1 MKRSHKIAL
10 VLLGGASAGAFSGCS
25 PSSIGRPVRIS
36 SQCVYVNDYS
46 VPGAGYYHAPFRR
59 FYPFPYNFYDSRMR
73 MYYFGGQW
81 GLTPFQSPI
90 NISSPS
96 EDAARLAE
104 ASRTDIVRG
113 GFGGSSGG
121 FFGGS

>member
-1 MKRSHKIAL
+1 VKRSHKVAL

-25 PSSIGRPVRIS
+25 ESALGRPVRIS
-36 SQCVYVNDYS
+36 SQSVYVNDHY

-59 FYPFPYNFYDSRMR
+59 FYPYPYNSYDPRLR
-73 MYYFGGQW
+73 MYYSGGQW
-81 GLTPFQSPI
+81 GPAPFQSVV
-90 NISSPS
+90 NISSPT

-113 GFGGSSGG
+113 GFGSSSGG